1 MCCMLLQLHQLDP
14 LSSTLKYGLENP
26 IVVDYQHKN
35 AYTTHVVDKNQEF
48 TEKIQAASMEI
59 QTEEEQFVIGQIGQ
73 VTK

>member
-26 IVVDYQHKN
+26 IVVDYQDKS

-48 TEKIQAASMEI
+48 TEKVQTASMEI